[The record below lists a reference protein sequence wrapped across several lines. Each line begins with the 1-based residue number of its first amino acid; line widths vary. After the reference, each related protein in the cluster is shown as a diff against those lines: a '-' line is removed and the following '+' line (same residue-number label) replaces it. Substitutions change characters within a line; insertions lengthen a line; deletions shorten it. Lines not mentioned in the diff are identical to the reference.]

1 MTHVDVLLSRMPADD
16 SNPNP
21 RFRDWTID
29 FTKMPNPALFDYDEI
44 RTNGDVGVVEVTRE
58 QLEAATVQKP

>member
-1 MTHVDVLLSRMPADD
+1 
-16 SNPNP
+16 
-21 RFRDWTID
+21 
-29 FTKMPNPALFDYDEI
+29 MPNPALFDYDEI